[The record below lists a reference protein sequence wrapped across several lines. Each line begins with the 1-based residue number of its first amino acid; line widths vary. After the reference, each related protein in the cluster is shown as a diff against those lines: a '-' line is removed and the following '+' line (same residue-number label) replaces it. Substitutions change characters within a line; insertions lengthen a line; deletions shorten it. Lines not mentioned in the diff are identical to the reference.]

1 MSVCGIVCEYNP
13 FHNGHAYQIS
23 KVKEICDSV
32 VCVMSGDFV
41 QRANSS
47 VMDKCDRANI
57 AIRSGADLVIELPFP
72 FSSMGAQ
79 GFAHSAI
86 SIMVNSEI
94 CTHFAFG
101 SECGDV
107 EKLLRIANLTLS
119 DSFEKECEKTLKE
132 NKNLGLARARSKAI
146 GNALGEEF
154 ENISKNPNDIL
165 AVEYLR
171 ANILLG
177 NKLSP
182 VAIKRSV
189 NRNEKNEEFA
199 SSSHI
204 RELLQSKDFN
214 GANKYVPYNL
224 KDYNLNIDDEQFYKL
239 IHINLCLAKPE
250 DLKDILEVEGGAEN
264 AIVKAAKQSE
274 SFDQMCKKL
283 ASKTLTDAK
292 IRRMLLFCAFGIKK
306 EYGKALCEYTR
317 VLAMNKNGQ
326 KVLSDT
332 RKDRKI
338 IVASRVC
345 DISKSKSAKQQFD
358 VSEAASEVLKKC
370 RLK

>member
-1 MSVCGIVCEYNP
+1 MSVCAIVCEYNP

-41 QRANSS
+41 QRANAA
-47 VMDKCDRANI
+47 VMDKCDRAKI
-57 AIRSGADLVIELPFP
+57 AIENGADLVLELPFP

-79 GFAHSAI
+79 GFAQSAI
-86 SIMVNSEI
+86 SIMVNSGI

-107 EKLLRIANLTLS
+107 EKLLKIANLTLS
-119 DSFEKECEKTLKE
+119 QNFEKECKKSLKE
-132 NKNLGLARARSKAI
+132 NKNLGLARVRCCVI
-146 GNALGEEF
+146 GNMLGKEF
-154 ENISKNPNDIL
+154 EEISRNPNDIL

-177 NKLSP
+177 NKLTP
-182 VAIKRSV
+182 IAIKRSV
-189 NRNEKNEEFA
+189 NRNEKNEKFA
-199 SSSHI
+199 SSSFI
-204 RELLQSKDFN
+204 RELLEGGKFDEAKKF
-214 GANKYVPYNL
+214 VPYNL
-224 KDYNLNIDDEQFYKL
+224 KDYALNVHDEQFYKS
-239 IHINLCLAKPE
+239 IHINLCLKNPC
-250 DLKDILEVEGGAEN
+250 DLKDILEVGGGVEN
-264 AIVKAAKQSE
+264 AIIKAAKQSE
-274 SFDQMCKKL
+274 SFDEMCKKL
-283 ASKTLTDAK
+283 SSKTLTDAK

-306 EYGKALCEYTR
+306 DSAKSLCEYTR
-317 VLAMNKNGQ
+317 VLAMNENGR
-326 KVLSDT
+326 KLLSDS

-345 DISKSKSAKQQFD
+345 DIAKSKSAKEQFD
-358 VSEAASEVLKKC
+358 VSQTATEVLKKC